1 MQDKTINLIS
11 FCKTKEHNTGFLYSH
26 SHYSVIQMTSPMS
39 LLSVLLLFWPQ
50 TDHTGSELRDREDQT
65 EAEAVREDRKKRR
78 NI

>member
-11 FCKTKEHNTGFLYSH
+11 FCKTKGHSTGFLYSH
-26 SHYSVIQMTSPMS
+26 SHYSAIQTTSPAS
-39 LLSVLLLFWPQ
+39 LLSVLLFWPQ
-50 TDHTGSELRDREDQT
+50 TDHIGSELRDREGQT